1 MGTLADDLEE
11 RFVDFAVSII
21 ELTNRMPKTPA
32 GKHVARQV
40 LRSGTAPA
48 PNYGEARAAES
59 DADFVHKLGIV
70 LKELSETSIWLR
82 IVKKS
87 DLLPETR
94 VIPVLDENKQLAKII
109 TASVRTTKARI
120 AGGEASHRK

>member
-1 MGTLADDLEE
+1 MGTLA
-11 RFVDFAVSII
+11 A
-21 ELTNRMPKTPA
+21 K
-32 GKHVARQV
+32 
-40 LRSGTAPA
+40 
-48 PNYGEARAAES
+48 S

-70 LKELSETSIWLR
+70 LKEPNETSIWLR

-87 DLLPETR
+87 DLLPEPR

-120 AGGEASHRK
+120 ASREASPRK